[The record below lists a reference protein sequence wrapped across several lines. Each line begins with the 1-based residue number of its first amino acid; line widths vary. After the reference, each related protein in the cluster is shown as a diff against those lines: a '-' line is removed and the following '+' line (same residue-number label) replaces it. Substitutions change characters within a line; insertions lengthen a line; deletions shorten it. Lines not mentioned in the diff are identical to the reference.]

1 MARNASKWRGSGT
14 RLSGPVNSRPLGLQ
28 GPLKALSEHC
38 QEREYAAEV
47 LQRDIARAQEHL
59 WRTQMQTSSVYEEME
74 AERGG
79 YELEEAEAKL
89 AKQCLGASSKRYDF
103 SLDLSNRL

>member
-28 GPLKALSEHC
+28 GPLKA